1 MEQFETCVCTIMT
14 FLKEKNYSA
23 SVISQHKLCYQ
34 DIREYL
40 ISNKLEYSK
49 NVGYQWI
56 ENSRDN
62 WGYRKHTGY
71 RHCIDQLNDVFVS
84 GHISLDHLSPRSSAY
99 NMLSSDFKAILDG
112 FISDTNCS
120 DDRYRIACSRF
131 LYYMQNRNIQNI
143 DELGYED
150 IIDFHN
156 NDYHRVQKSKD
167 TYEDL
172 IRVFLRY
179 LASINL
185 CDIGL
190 SLTLNK
196 LLIDKIVV
204 IPFGELQFSQN
215 STNEAYN
222 ISWLQITNFITEL
235 RKVRYGKTVINSSEH
250 ILTLLYIFLQMH
262 QIQLNEQLL
271 WYWFDK
277 VRTLLGSNYKQHR
290 RSLCQ
295 FFEYIKIGIIITS
308 VTGNPRT
315 VSSIDTLPDWMAV
328 PLKSYLN
335 LLKREGWQQS
345 TITMHKSSNLRF
357 CKYLNSIG
365 IKNFSEITPDII
377 NAFNLQDK
385 HSTSE
390 GKAAYNCRIRS
401 FLIYLYEQ
409 KLIANAFLYKALPSI
424 VSNTTTI
431 IQTLTNEEVELI
443 WSVKP
448 ELLRGKELRDY
459 AMVCIG
465 LTMGFR
471 ACDIV
476 SLCFD
481 NIDWKKK
488 CITIT
493 QQKTGKL
500 ITMPMPVKTGNIIYR
515 YIRDGRPVS
524 QEPYVF
530 IRHEAPYDRI
540 QKGVCRSALK
550 RFLNLSYDSK
560 CKFHSVRKTFATKL
574 LQGDTKTELISDSL
588 GHSTNDTVHKYLSL
602 DEARMRLCPISMSD
616 VGISYKGGAFHA

>member
-1 MEQFETCVCTIMT
+1 MEQFETSVCTVMT

-34 DIREYL
+34 GIREYL
-40 ISNKLEYSK
+40 ISNGLEYSK
-49 NVGYQWI
+49 DIGYQWI
-56 ENSRDN
+56 ETNHNN

-99 NMLSSDFKAILDG
+99 KMLSGDFKAILDG
-112 FISDTNCS
+112 FIANTNCS

-131 LYYMQNRNIQNI
+131 LYYLQEKNIQSI
-143 DELGYED
+143 SELTYED

-172 IRVFLRY
+172 IRIFLRY

-204 IPFGELQFSQN
+204 ISVRELQCIPGD
-215 STNEAYN
+215 TNKSFD
-222 ISWLQITNFITEL
+222 ISWLQVTKFIAEL
-235 RKVRYGKTVINSSEH
+235 KKARYGKTVINSSEH

-262 QIQLNEQLL
+262 QTRLNEQLL
-271 WYWFDK
+271 WDWYDK
-277 VRTLLGSNYKQHR
+277 VSMLLGGNYKQHR
-290 RSLCQ
+290 RSLFQ
-295 FFEYIKIGIIITS
+295 FFEYIKNGIVITS
-308 VTGNPRT
+308 VTGNPKT
-315 VSSIDTLPDWMAV
+315 VDSIDTLPDWMAV
-328 PLKSYLN
+328 PLKGYLK
-335 LLKREGWQQS
+335 LLKREGWRQS
-345 TITMHKSSNLRF
+345 TIAMHKSSIFRF
-357 CKYLNSIG
+357 CNYLNAVG
-365 IKNFSEITPDII
+365 IKDFLEITPDII
-377 NAFNLQDK
+377 NDFNLQDK
-385 HSTSE
+385 HSTSA

-409 KLIANAFLYKALPSI
+409 KLITNAFLYKALPSFA
-424 VSNTTTI
+424 SNTTTI
-431 IQTLTNEEVELI
+431 VQTLTNEEVELI

-448 ELLRGKELRDY
+448 ESLSGKELRDY

-476 SLCFD
+476 SLCFN

-524 QEPYVF
+524 KEPYIF

-540 QKGVCRSALK
+540 LKGVCRSALK

-560 CKFHSVRKTFATKL
+560 CSFHAVRKTFATKL

-588 GHSTNDTVHKYLSL
+588 GHSTDSTVHKYLSL
-602 DEARMRLCPISMSD
+602 DETRMRLCAISMSD